1 MKQLYGTT
9 EYNFP
14 HKKVLLCSG
23 NSCKLRESKS
33 SIYTTKV
40 LVGNKNMGLCL
51 YVEREKR
58 NKSRKR
64 KEIEIDGQIVPRFS
78 SVCDQSFK
86 THSIPRGWVD
96 RKQISLHNNFLDFS
110 HSRGQSYKANFG
122 INYIKNGF
130 NQLNFTLNYVNFD
143 VIYAKKVL

>member
-1 MKQLYGTT
+1 MVQLSIT
-9 EYNFP
+9 FP
-14 HKKVLLCSG
+14 TKKVLLCSG

-86 THSIPRGWVD
+86 THSIPRG
-96 RKQISLHNNFLDFS
+96 
-110 HSRGQSYKANFG
+110 
-122 INYIKNGF
+122 
-130 NQLNFTLNYVNFD
+130 
-143 VIYAKKVL
+143 